1 MPGPGSWGNL
11 AKKKVIPF
19 KRGKK
24 EGNKSRIAQTPD
36 ERMNEFL
43 KRRIDKEA
51 VYV

>member
-11 AKKKVIPF
+11 AEKRVIPF
-19 KRGKK
+19 KGGNK
-24 EGNKSRIAQTPD
+24 EGNKRCLAQTPD
-36 ERMNEFL
+36 EKMNEFL

>member
-1 MPGPGSWGNL
+1 MPGPGPWGNL
-11 AKKKVIPF
+11 AEKRVIPF